1 MKNKKIII
9 IVSVV
14 VVLLLCLFVPS
25 LISYF
30 SYDNLP
36 KEVIVYEYGFN
47 NDQDVKE
54 IIITDEKEIK
64 SLSRYV
70 KRLDSANNVDIWLAL
85 LEDVKIKYNDSITIE
100 IQLGEEG
107 YCYYTNNGESKLVR
121 MPSGLYKWVTRNLS
135 E

>member
-1 MKNKKIII
+1 MKNKKII

-36 KEVIVYEYGFN
+36 KEVIVYEYDFN

-70 KRLDSANNVDIWLAL
+70 KRLDSARNVDIWLAL
-85 LEDVKIKYNDSITIE
+85 LEDVKIKYNDSITIG
-100 IQLGEEG
+100 IQIGEEG

-121 MPSGLYKWVTRNLS
+121 MPSGLYKWVIRNIKG
-135 E
+135 